1 MSLLLLCDRIGSQS
15 LPYPMESLTG
25 NSCGREFYQRQP
37 ENKREDKQRKEEE
50 R

>member
-1 MSLLLLCDRIGSQS
+1 MSLLLLCDRIGSQGF
-15 LPYPMESLTG
+15 PYPMESLTG
-25 NSCGREFYQRQP
+25 DSCEREFYQRQP